1 LYLWIFFLLTRID
14 QSPQCLLDNH
24 SFPLD
29 PGRYEFNFC
38 PLQLIPFSG
47 YVDAHTFHHT
57 KNTGNYSLYWAF
69 WDDIMGTNADYKA
82 YVNAQILAE
91 NGGDAVAAAESDR
104 SE

>member
-1 LYLWIFFLLTRID
+1 MTFIA
-14 QSPQCLLDNH
+14 C
-24 SFPLD
+24 FPAFSAPPLSS
-29 PGRYEFNFC
+29 PGRYEFNFF

-82 YVNAQILAE
+82 YVKAQILAE
-91 NGGDAVAAAESDR
+91 NGSDAAAAAAESYHC
-104 SE
+104 E